1 MDRNRGT
8 ALVKDLLRSLEL
20 RPEEGRESWTFRL
33 LEALARATGAGAA
46 YLGEASAAGWTR
58 YTWREGRAHTE
69 AFSRLYGLAERM
81 AHAGAA
87 HLEPEIR
94 RGSVFRARSDGVE
107 GMHAAG
113 FAAVPVPVSQGPC
126 SWLVLLRTAQGT
138 PFGPATL
145 LPVELA
151 AEAAAVALA
160 NGARWR
166 RLESLAMTDGLT
178 RVPNYRFLRRAVD
191 AEVSRSI
198 SHDEA
203 FTLAMV
209 DVDNLKMYNEA
220 HGHLAGST
228 LLRNL
233 ARLMRESV
241 RRTDTV
247 GKYGGDEF
255 LLILPRIRPAEGVGL
270 CDRVRRRIE
279 ERLRGEGGEVIS
291 CSFGVAGFPGDGC
304 DFESL
309 VCAADRAL
317 YQAKHGGRNAVVSAN
332 EATPGLREAA

>member
-20 RPEEGRESWTFRL
+20 RPEEGREGWTSRL
-33 LEALARATGAGAA
+33 LEALVLATGAGAA
-46 YLGEASAAGWTR
+46 YLAEASTGGWSR
-58 YTWREGRAHTE
+58 HTWHEGRIRAE
-69 AFSRLYGLAERM
+69 MFPRLHGLAERM
-81 AHAGAA
+81 AHGGAVR
-87 HLEPEIR
+87 LEPEIR
-94 RGSVFRARSDGVE
+94 RGSVFRARGDGIDGLRAV
-107 GMHAAG
+107 G
-113 FAAVPVPVSQGPC
+113 FAAGPVPVSRGPR
-126 SWLVLLRTAQGT
+126 SWLVLLRSAQGP

-145 LPVELA
+145 LPLELV
-151 AEAAAVALA
+151 AEAAAVALG
-160 NGARWR
+160 NESRWR
-166 RLESLAMTDGLT
+166 RLETLAMTDGLT

-191 AEVSRSI
+191 AEVSGALR
-198 SHDEA
+198 HDEA

-220 HGHLAGST
+220 HGHLAGSA
-228 LLRNL
+228 LLRDL

-255 LLILPRIRPAEGVGL
+255 LLILPRTRPAEGVGL

-309 VCAADRAL
+309 ICAADLAL
-317 YQAKHGGRNAVVSAN
+317 YRAKHAGRNIVVGVA
-332 EATPGLREAA
+332 EMTPGLREAA

>member
-1 MDRNRGT
+1 MDRNRGA

-20 RPEEGRESWTFRL
+20 RPDEGREGWTSRL
-33 LEALARATGAGAA
+33 LEALVLATGAGAA
-46 YLGEASAAGWTR
+46 YLAEASVPGWTR
-58 YTWREGRAHTE
+58 QTWCEGRVRVE
-69 AFSRLYGLAERM
+69 ASPRLYGLAERM
-81 AHAGAA
+81 ARDGAV

-94 RGSVFRARSDGVE
+94 RGSVFRARSDGVD
-107 GMHAAG
+107 GMRAAG
-113 FAAVPVPVSQGPC
+113 FAAGPVPVSHGPR
-126 SWLVLLRTAQGT
+126 SWLVLLRTAEGS
-138 PFGPATL
+138 PFGPPTL
-145 LPVELA
+145 LPLELA
-151 AEAAAVALA
+151 AEAAAVALG
-160 NGARWR
+160 NGSHLR
-166 RLESLAMTDGLT
+166 RLELLAMTDGLT

-191 AEVSRSI
+191 AEVSGALC
-198 SHDEA
+198 HDEA

-209 DVDNLKMYNEA
+209 DVDNLRMYNEA
-220 HGHLAGST
+220 HGHFAGST

-241 RRTDTV
+241 RRGDTV

-255 LLILPRIRPAEGVGL
+255 LLILPRTRPAEGVGL

-309 VCAADRAL
+309 ICAADRAL
-317 YQAKHGGRNAVVSAN
+317 YRAKHGGRNAVVSVT
-332 EATPGLREAA
+332 EEIPDVREAA

>member
-1 MDRNRGT
+1 MDRNQGT
-8 ALVKDLLRSLEL
+8 ALVKDLLRALEL
-20 RPEEGRESWTFRL
+20 RPEEGREGWTSRL
-33 LEALARATGAGAA
+33 LETLVLATGAGAA
-46 YLGEASAAGWTR
+46 YLAEASTTGWTR
-58 YTWREGRAHTE
+58 DIWREGRIRTE
-69 AFSRLYGLAERM
+69 SFSRLYGLAERM
-81 AHAGAA
+81 AHGGTA

-107 GMHAAG
+107 GMRAAG
-113 FAAVPVPVSQGPC
+113 FAAGHVPVSQGPC
-126 SWLVLLRTAQGT
+126 SWLVLLRTAEG
-138 PFGPATL
+138 PAFGPPTL
-145 LPVELA
+145 LPLELA
-151 AEAAAVALA
+151 AEAAAVALG
-160 NGARWR
+160 NGSRWR

-191 AEVSRSI
+191 AEVARALC
-198 SHDEA
+198 HDEA

-220 HGHLAGST
+220 HGHLAGSS
-228 LLRNL
+228 LLRDL
-233 ARLMRESV
+233 ARLMRETV
-241 RRTDTV
+241 RRSDTV

-255 LLILPRIRPAEGVGL
+255 LLILPRTRPAEGVGL

-317 YQAKHGGRNAVVSAN
+317 YQAKHGGRNAVVGVTA
-332 EATPGLREAA
+332 ATPGLREAA